1 MANNATDANKKG
13 VVGSM
18 GTKIPMIPSVSDIIP
33 NEINVILTILFLT
46 IIIVRQKKRHLI
58 GIKNAAK
65 VVKNA
70 EISDFHPTNAYCH
83 LSIKR

>member
-13 VVGSM
+13 VVGST
-18 GTKIPMIPSVSDIIP
+18 GTKIPIIPSASDMIPS
-33 NEINVILTILFLT
+33 EINIILRILFLT

-58 GIKNAAK
+58 GKKNAAK
-65 VVKNA
+65 VVKKDD
-70 EISDFHPTNAYCH
+70 ISTFHPTNVYCH

>member
-1 MANNATDANKKG
+1 
-13 VVGSM
+13 
-18 GTKIPMIPSVSDIIP
+18 MIPSVSDIIP
-33 NEINVILTILFLT
+33 NEINVILRILFLT

-70 EISDFHPTNAYCH
+70 EFSDFHPTNAYCH